1 MCRTGVSGDVTRVVL
16 ITGCDEGIGRRAA
29 RTFAAADW
37 TVYATGLD
45 EEALEPLEDNGCE
58 TAVLDVTDE
67 GAESVVDDVVEEAG
81 RLDCLVNN
89 AGVGHV
95 GAVEET
101 EAEDVAALLE
111 VNVVGMHRVTRAAL
125 PHLRDSEIGR
135 VVNLSSVVG
144 RYPLPGMAA
153 YTASK
158 FAVEGW
164 TEALRAELE
173 PFGVDAILVEPGVV
187 GTGFVDDLFSDVEN
201 RAAEGGRYADLYRM
215 LDYWLPDL
223 EDLGGDAD
231 ETANTIVRAASAPKP
246 RERYPVGTQGRALVL
261 GGHLPAWV
269 RDAGWRVARNVS
281 RVFGR

>member
-1 MCRTGVSGDVTRVVL
+1 MTRVVL

-29 RTFAAADW
+29 RAFANADW

-45 EEALEPLEDNGCE
+45 EEALEPLEDDGCE

-67 GAESVVDDVVEEAG
+67 NAGSVVDDVAEEAG
-81 RLDCLVNN
+81 RLDCVVNN
-89 AGVGHV
+89 AGVGHL

-101 EAEDVAALLE
+101 DAEDVSDLLE
-111 VNVVGMHRVTRAAL
+111 VNVVGMHRVTRAAI
-125 PHLRDSEIGR
+125 PHLRESEIGR
-135 VVNLSSVVG
+135 VVALSSVVG

-164 TEALRAELE
+164 IEALRAELE
-173 PFGVDAILVEPGVV
+173 PFDVDAILVEPGVV
-187 GTGFVDDLFSDVEN
+187 GTGFVDDIFSDLDD
-201 RAAEGGRYADLYRM
+201 RLAEGGRYADLYRM

-223 EDLGGDAD
+223 TDLGGDAD
-231 ETANTIVRAASAPKP
+231 EVATTIVRAASAPKP
-246 RERYPVGTQGRALVL
+246 RERYPVGMQGRALVL
-261 GGHLPAWV
+261 GGHLPPWA

-281 RVFGR
+281 RVFGK

>member
-1 MCRTGVSGDVTRVVL
+1 MTRVVL

-29 RTFAAADW
+29 RAFAEADW

-45 EEALEPLEDNGCE
+45 AEALEPLEADGCE
-58 TAVLDVTDE
+58 TVVLDVTDE
-67 GAESVVDDVVEEAG
+67 DVGSVVDDIAEEAG

-101 EAEDVAALLE
+101 DAEDVSELFE
-111 VNVVGMHRVTRAAL
+111 VNVVGMHRVTKAAL
-125 PHLRDSEIGR
+125 PYLRDSEIGR

-164 TEALRAELE
+164 TEALRGELE
-173 PFGVDAILVEPGVV
+173 PFDVDAILVEPGVV
-187 GTGFVDDLFSDVEN
+187 GTGFVDDVFSDLDARV
-201 RAAEGGRYADLYRM
+201 AEGGRYAELYGM

-223 EDLGGDAD
+223 ADLGGDAD
-231 ETANTIVRAASAPKP
+231 ETATTIVRAASAPKP
-246 RERYPVGTQGRALVL
+246 RERYPVGMQGRVLVL
-261 GGHLPAWV
+261 GGYLPPWA

-281 RVFGR
+281 RVFGK